1 MDQIKR
7 MQLEAAGVDVDEA
20 LCRFM
25 DNEALMMKFLLRFP
39 GDGNFPQ
46 LRQAMAERDIGVAFQ
61 AAHTLKGVT
70 GNLSLKGLYELIS
83 ALVEDLRGED
93 YETAAGKMAELEAR
107 YAHVTA
113 ALEELAQ

>member
-1 MDQIKR
+1 MDKVR
-7 MQLEAAGVDVDEA
+7 RTQLEAAGVDVDEA
-20 LCRFM
+20 LGRFM

-39 GDGNFPQ
+39 GDSNFPL
-46 LRQAMAERDIGVAFQ
+46 LRRAMAAGDIQGAFE

-70 GNLSLKGLYELIS
+70 GNLSLKGFYRLIS

-93 YETAAGKMAELEAR
+93 YDTASGKMAELEER
-107 YAHVTA
+107 YAHITA

>member
-1 MDQIKR
+1 MDQVRK
-7 MQLEAAGVDVDEA
+7 MHLEAAGVDVDEA
-20 LCRFM
+20 LGRFM

-39 GDGNFPQ
+39 GDGNFHL
-46 LRQAMAERDIGVAFQ
+46 LRQAMAERDIRGAFE

-70 GNLSLKGLYELIS
+70 GNLSMKGFYKLIS

-93 YETAAGKMAELEAR
+93 YETASGKMAELEAR
-107 YAHVTA
+107 YAHITA